1 MNESIEMYL
10 ETILLLSKNKDKV
23 RSIDIA
29 RELKYSKP
37 SISRAISLLK
47 DKGFI
52 DVCNNSIILTKEGLD
67 FANDVYLKHTI
78 ITKFLIRTLK
88 ISFEEASINACK
100 IEHVITDECFLKMR
114 EFVGE

>member
-10 ETILLLSKNKDKV
+10 ETILLISKNKNNV

-29 RELKYSKP
+29 HELNYSKP
-37 SISRAISLLK
+37 SVSRAVNLLK

-52 DVCNNSIILTKEGLD
+52 ILEGNNIILTKEGID
-67 FANDVYLKHTI
+67 YANDVYLKHTI

-88 ISFEEASINACK
+88 INFQEASINACK